1 MYFDAL
7 VVGDTVVEVFVDHS
21 IVYCDISG
29 EDLVQVVPKL
39 VSSHLC
45 ADPRNKI
52 HREKLLR
59 DHFKVVV
66 EISTDHYR
74 RVDVLPE
81 DVFDNLYYSECSVFS
96 VESVSSFE
104 VAIQNLD
111 RLCPCVESGPA
122 KVSAECLDQRKSDVV
137 STLGGSPASAFSRVE
152 SLVRPVVT
160 KV

>member
-1 MYFDAL
+1 M
-7 VVGDTVVEVFVDHS
+7 G
-21 IVYCDISG
+21 G
-29 EDLVQVVPKL
+29 
-39 VSSHLC
+39 HLC
-45 ADPRNKI
+45 ADSSNKI
-52 HREKLLR
+52 HREELLR
-59 DHFKVVV
+59 VHFKVVV

-81 DVFDNLYYSECSVFS
+81 DVFDNLYYSACSALS

-104 VAIQNLD
+104 VAIQDLD

-122 KVSAECLDQRKSDVV
+122 KVSAEFLDQRKSDVV